1 MKHHR
6 RTFSLLLVIL
16 FLLIGR
22 QPAQAQTPTSS
33 PVVRAVLFYSPT
45 CGHCQYVITETLP
58 PLFERYGNQL
68 QMIGIDIAQS
78 EGQALFITVIQMFNL
93 DRGPVPFLVIGDTYL
108 IGSGD
113 IPEEFPGLIDRYM
126 AQGGV
131 DWPAIPGLLELITA
145 AQGTQQA
152 QPTPTPIPN
161 IPLQATSTLAE
172 NTPVPSPM
180 PSSTPESFILIG
192 DTNVNLADRLALDPV
207 GNGLAIIVLAGMLAC
222 LGWGG
227 WIFFKTPG
235 RRLSGTAGWAIP
247 ILCVIGLA
255 VAGYLAYVETTN
267 TEAVCGPVGDCNTV
281 QQSQYAHLFGIL
293 PIGLLGMVGYILFL
307 AAWYVQK
314 FLSGKLADYGA
325 LGMLVMATFGT
336 LFSVYLT
343 FLEPFVIGATCAWC
357 LASAVVMTILM
368 LLSIAPGK
376 QALTTLMVRSPTDP
390 AHE

>member
-1 MKHHR
+1 MRHHHCYIAI
-6 RTFSLLLVIL
+6 LILGL
-16 FLLIGR
+16 FLLIGI

-152 QPTPTPIPN
+152 QPSPTPIPT
-161 IPLQATSTLAE
+161 IPLQATSTPVE
-172 NTPVPSPM
+172 STPLPSPM
-180 PSSTPESFILIG
+180 PSATPESIILTG
-192 DTNVNLADRLALDPV
+192 KTNIRLADRLALDPV

-235 RRLSGTAGWAIP
+235 RRLPGAAGWAIP

-255 VAGYLAYVETTN
+255 VAGYLAYVEATN

-281 QQSQYAHLFGIL
+281 QQSPYARLFGIL
-293 PIGLLGMVGYILFL
+293 PIGLLGMIGYILFL
-307 AAWYVQK
+307 AAWTVQK
-314 FLSGKLADYGA
+314 FSGGKLADYGA
-325 LGMLVMATFGT
+325 LGMLAMAAFGT

-376 QALTTLMVRSPTDP
+376 QALTTLMVRSRTDP

>member
-1 MKHHR
+1 MRHYHR
-6 RTFSLLLVIL
+6 YIAILILGL
-16 FLLIGR
+16 FLLIGI

-45 CGHCQYVITETLP
+45 CGHCQYVIMETLP
-58 PLFERYGNQL
+58 PLFDRYGNQL
-68 QMIGIDIAQS
+68 QMIGIDVAQAD
-78 EGQALFITVIQMFNL
+78 GQALFITVIQMFNL
-93 DRGPVPFLVIGDTYL
+93 DRGPVPFLVVGDTYL
-108 IGSGD
+108 TGSVD
-113 IPEEFPGLIDRYM
+113 IPEQFPGLVDQYL

-131 DWPAIPGLLELITA
+131 DWPAIPGLIELITA
-145 AQGTQQA
+145 AEGTQQA
-152 QPTPTPIPN
+152 QSSPTSVPPTPIPTN
-161 IPLQATSTLAE
+161 PTPIKNTS
-172 NTPVPSPM
+172 VPSPE
-180 PSSTPESFILIG
+180 PSSTPQPFILINE
-192 DTNVNLADRLALDPV
+192 TQTSLADRLARDPV
-207 GNGLAIIVLAGMLAC
+207 GNSLAIVILAGMLAC